1 MIRAIYQRLCQ
12 LLRALLGRAGSDD
25 PDNQT
30 DQETDHADA
39 ASKGDAERDGDD
51 RRRPGRDDG
60 AERDDRPDVVED
72 DTEDEADSSDGG
84 DQEGSEDESPNHSG
98 DESSGIPWPPNPCV
112 KAPHDGDG
120 DETIEIR
127 LYHRE
132 GDPESEY
139 ACRAAAPWVRHA
151 FEEAW
156 GDDYMVDLTV
166 HPDAVPASVET
177 HDQFDDFFW
186 SLSDDRRA
194 RHANCLVFDEGGVS
208 GSGGEWTA
216 VVNAVQYFRGSGFDP
231 ETDCVTEFGDGALD
245 EGINRVI
252 HEIGHSLG
260 LSHDG
265 DPVEMYGRRYIPPM
279 RTSYDDGHRYYHQL
293 HDVNRAEEPDLTSA
307 NG

>member
-1 MIRAIYQRLCQ
+1 MIRTIYQRLCQ
-12 LLRALLGRAGSDD
+12 LLRALLGRGGSDHDNQAERD
-25 PDNQT
+25 PDN
-30 DQETDHADA
+30 ADA
-39 ASKGDAERDGDD
+39 ESGGDADRDGDD
-51 RRRPGRDDG
+51 RRLPRPGGR
-60 AERDDRPDVVED
+60 AERDDRPDAVKD
-72 DTEDEADSSDGG
+72 DSGDDQADSNDGD
-84 DQEGSEDESPNHSG
+84 DQEGSEDESDDVEDPEIS
-98 DESSGIPWPPNPCV
+98 WPPNPCV
-112 KAPHDGDG
+112 EAPHDGDG
-120 DETIEIR
+120 DKTIEIR

-156 GDDYMVDLTV
+156 GNDYTVDLTV
-166 HPDAVPASVET
+166 HPDPVPASVET

-186 SLSDDRRA
+186 SLADDRRA

-216 VVNAVQYFRGSGFDP
+216 VVNAVQYFRDASFDP
-231 ETDCVTEFGDGALD
+231 ESDCVKEFGAGSFS

-265 DPVEMYGRRYIPPM
+265 SYVQMYSNRYIPPM
-279 RTSYDDGHRYYHQL
+279 RTSYDEGNYFYHQL
-293 HDVNRAEEPDLTSA
+293 HDVNRAEEPDLSSA